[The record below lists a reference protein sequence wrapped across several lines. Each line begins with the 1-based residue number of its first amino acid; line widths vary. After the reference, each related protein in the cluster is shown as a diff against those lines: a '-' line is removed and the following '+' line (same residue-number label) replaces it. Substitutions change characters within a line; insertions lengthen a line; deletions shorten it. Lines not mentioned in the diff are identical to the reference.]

1 MSAIATL
8 WTSAAFLDWLA
19 RALHLSAAR
28 ALWWRQHGARL
39 VDSLFISGGALLLV
53 GVLLV
58 AWRLFLRR
66 PSSDRGLSPYRR
78 WVSLVLVLVAFG
90 GSALL
95 FTVASQPDKVANARR
110 LIPML
115 ASLPRPIYADQA
127 TAGDLSYLLRYQQD
141 GVVDAGSLDNAMLT
155 PILAA
160 KKGCIVVNEPELDV
174 LAGDGLRVAPLT
186 YALPHRQPRG
196 WALMTSFEAADNPLE
211 RVAIVCARGRPS
223 SSSIRPRDTRRGR
236 PST

>member
-1 MSAIATL
+1 
-8 WTSAAFLDWLA
+8 
-19 RALHLSAAR
+19 
-28 ALWWRQHGARL
+28 
-39 VDSLFISGGALLLV
+39 LV
-53 GVLLV
+53 GLSLV
-58 AWRLFLRR
+58 AWRLSLRR
-66 PSSDRGLSPYRR
+66 PSSDRGLSPYQR
-78 WVSLVLVLVAFG
+78 WVSLVLVAFG

-95 FTVASQPDKVANARR
+95 FTVALQPDKVANARR

-115 ASLPRPIYADQA
+115 AALPRPIYADQA

-141 GVVDAGSLDNAMLT
+141 GIVDAGSLDNAMVT
-155 PILAA
+155 AILAA

-211 RVAIVCARGRPS
+211 RVAIVCAQGRPS
-223 SSSIRPRDTRRGR
+223 SSSIRPRDARRGR
-236 PST
+236 PPA

>member
-1 MSAIATL
+1 MRAIATL

-19 RALHLSAAR
+19 CALHLSAGR

-39 VDSLFISGGALLLV
+39 VDSLLISGGALLLV
-53 GVLLV
+53 AVAIV
-58 AWRLFLRR
+58 AWRLSLRR

-78 WVSLVLVLVAFG
+78 WVSLVVVAFG

-95 FTVASQPDKVANARR
+95 FIAASRPDKVANTRR
-110 LIPML
+110 LIPLL
-115 ASLPRPIYADQA
+115 AALSRPIYADQA

-141 GVVDAGSLDNAMLT
+141 GIVDAGSLDNAT
-155 PILAA
+155 VTAILAA
-160 KKGCIVVNEPELDV
+160 RKGCIVVNEPELDV
-174 LAGDGLRVAPLT
+174 LAGDGLRVSPLT
-186 YALPHRQPRG
+186 YALPRRQPRG

-223 SSSIRPRDTRRGR
+223 SSSIRPRNARRGR
-236 PST
+236 LLT